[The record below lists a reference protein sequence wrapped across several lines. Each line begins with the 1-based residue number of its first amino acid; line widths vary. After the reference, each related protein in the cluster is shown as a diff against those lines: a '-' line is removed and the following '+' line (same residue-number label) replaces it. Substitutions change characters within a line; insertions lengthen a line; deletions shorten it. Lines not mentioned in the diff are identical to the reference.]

1 MHRSTSTRVVL
12 SRVTVPYSRQ
22 IDVCVMQ
29 DVCRYVQSD
38 TVHAFR
44 CRTRHSRNLVYHRI
58 GKSVR
63 KRLPFASNPRSMALS
78 TKVRHA
84 VQRVYRHVCQNQTGS
99 ERLSQKLRHRRTK
112 ASLRGPYFGTSRD
125 SIGSRQDCL
134 QSGITCFGQ
143 AHVEFVLG

>member
-1 MHRSTSTRVVL
+1 MHRGTSTRIVP
-12 SRVTVPYSRQ
+12 SRVTVPYSGQ
-22 IDVCVMQ
+22 VDVCIMQ

-44 CRTRHSRNLVYHRI
+44 RRTRHSRNVVYHRI

-63 KRLPFASNPRSMALS
+63 KRLPFASNPRSMAFS
-78 TKVRHA
+78 ANYYA
-84 VQRVYRHVCQNQTGS
+84 VQRVHRHLCQNQTGS
-99 ERLSQKLRHRRTK
+99 ERVSQKLRNRRTK
-112 ASLRGPYFGTSRD
+112 ASLRGRYFGTSRD
-125 SIGSRQDCL
+125 SIGSRQECL